1 MRLFELRLYLP
12 YLKAYAIPTNYF
24 LLKKNR
30 KNRTIIFFVFAAT
43 VQCTLVQYKKIQ
55 FIPRRG
61 CFIIKPIR

>member
-43 VQCTLVQYKKIQ
+43 VHLYSIKKYNL
-55 FIPRRG
+55 FRAVAALL
-61 CFIIKPIR
+61 